1 MDTIIISKN
10 YDDENFGYIFHD
22 KDEIGKGYKILTRYT
37 ESKIHVIALMKNF
50 GHHYAF
56 VHLDC
61 VNYESNKLD
70 ISEKCKLHYGKMAV
84 AALNASFLF
93 ARNFKSKI
101 YECPVMIIKEIIKLN
116 YNRMAFIT
124 LNEPFLYAKDFNLQH
139 SNILQLQ
146 KCNLIPFNKKILD
159 YQNAL
164 RIRFFT
170 IECPLCS
177 IKYILCSGLGM
188 IPHTFQLNEKPP
200 LIPLKSRKG

>member
-10 YDDENFGYIFHD
+10 YDDECFGYIFHD
-22 KDEIGKGYKILTRYT
+22 KDKIGKGYRILTRYIGST
-37 ESKIHVIALMKNF
+37 IHVIALMKNF

-70 ISEKCKLHYGKMAV
+70 ISKKCKIHYGKMAV

-93 ARNFKSKI
+93 ARKFKSKI
-101 YECPVMIIKEIIKLN
+101 YECPVMIIKEIFNLN

-124 LNEPFLYAKDFNLQH
+124 LNEPFLYAKDFDLH
-139 SNILQLQ
+139 DSNILQFY

-177 IKYILCSGLGM
+177 INYISRSGVGINPCM
-188 IPHTFQLNEKPP
+188 FQLNEKQK
-200 LIPLKSRKG
+200 INI